1 VSLKPLEDYAY
12 ALKTTITSNS
22 AATLTAIQTEAADSI
37 TLDNFADVEVGYNNV
52 FNQRRYPVCFIY
64 PADVRYENSAMS
76 AELVTMRFEIWY
88 AVTHKVTDTL
98 TKKLM
103 RYAAALRTIIF
114 ENNPLGGEVIDAV
127 TQEAEF
133 WPGGPD
139 NAGIAAGKVVVSLVS
154 ELRN

>member
-1 VSLKPLEDYAY
+1 MSLKPLEDYAY
-12 ALKTTITSNS
+12 ALRTTIVNNS
-22 AATLTAIQTEAADSI
+22 AAALLAIQTEAADSI
-37 TLDNFADVEVGYNNV
+37 TLDNFATVLVGYNNI
-52 FNQRRYPVCFIY
+52 FNQRNYPVCFIY
-64 PADVRYENSAMS
+64 PADVRYEDSAMR
-76 AELVTMRFEIWY
+76 AELVTMRLEVWY

-103 RYAAALRTIIF
+103 RYADAIRTIIF
-114 ENNPLGGEVIDAV
+114 ENNTLGGAVIDAV

-154 ELRN
+154 ELRT